1 MACSDASARVCKA
14 LNRNHHGFKHSVGM
28 LLLSMCGL
36 FWPFVSTAQTPH
48 AVFKNNDVSSLRES
62 KSDPGSSGRGLAI
75 RFENGLNKVEGAVE
89 RFLNGDWLHATEQVQ
104 KPLVKDA
111 HDGPS
116 AEEPQQSSSSPL
128 STSAEFEDV
137 EFDTAFLGQQP
148 HIDLSKFS
156 NTNHVQPGILRV
168 DIHVNSVLSYTDF
181 VRFDPDDQGHG
192 RPCLTGKQVLRAG
205 IRNLGSLSEHGCS
218 TISNWVPGAS
228 YQFDQAAQTLN
239 LIIPQAYVQPGE
251 RHAVDPNLWE
261 TGIPVLHSQY
271 SFAGSHSDVKNVQNR
286 SFFGRFDNTLSA
298 FGWQFKNGMTVSH
311 SPKTGWNNQV
321 LNAYLRTDVE
331 QLQGE
336 LKFGEIYTSGV
347 MFDTFNLKGATLTS
361 YDEFLSDQHLGYAP
375 VVRGVAETNATVTI
389 TQNGVQIYKV
399 NVPPGPFEISD
410 LRGAGYSGTLLVSV
424 AEANGLVKTFLTP
437 YSAQAQMVRK
447 GRLKYAL
454 NAGQYNASGIVYRPD
469 VAQATFQYGLFSNLT
484 IYGGANH
491 SQRYASVLR
500 GVALNSFLGT
510 VSFDHTRSRA
520 DLDRGLQEGF
530 RQRWTF
536 NKSIESTGMMMNVSH
551 ESHGGNGYLSLN
563 SAVSSLSYPNEISG
577 NSNRAQW
584 MISLSQPL
592 GYFGDMSL
600 SWVKSNFNRS
610 PLSDSYG
617 MTWRKS
623 FNRLN
628 FSVSANHQLA
638 SMTHSP
644 FNSASKTI
652 SFHLSM
658 PLDQSGFFSS
668 GVNFSN
674 NRPNSQTTYS
684 NSFGERKQ
692 FGFNTTLNTDTEHK
706 ASVSTSASMRSDIG
720 YQSLGMS
727 VSTGYRNISFGM
739 SGGAALHSGGVT
751 WAPQISDTMALV
763 HAPGAEGARVN
774 GDYGPRVD
782 RHGYAIVSNL
792 QAYRVNEIY
801 LDPRGISQD
810 VELTTT
816 SQQAIVRSGGVVR
829 LKYATVSGRGLIM
842 TLSRDQ
848 AGTVPFGATVMNDK
862 GQDVGAVGQGSRVFL
877 RGIPPNGRL
886 IVSWGGSPNDSCE
899 VEYSV
904 PLPDDRRPYDF
915 VTVQCN
921 SPSTN
926 FSSSNPAIQ

>member
-1 MACSDASARVCKA
+1 MGYPDASAHMCKA
-14 LNRNHHGFKHSVGM
+14 LNRKHQGYKHTVGM
-28 LLLSMCGL
+28 LLLSISGL
-36 FWPFVSTAQTPH
+36 IFPFVATAQT
-48 AVFKNNDVSSLRES
+48 ALAGFKNNDDSHLRIS
-62 KSDPGSSGRGLAI
+62 KSSPGASGRGLAI
-75 RFENGLNKVEGAVE
+75 RFENGFNKLEGIVE
-89 RFLNGDWLHATEQVQ
+89 RFLNGDWLHASEQIQ
-104 KPLVKDA
+104 KPLVTDSL
-111 HDGPS
+111 DGPL
-116 AEEPQQSSSSPL
+116 AEDKHQSSSSPL
-128 STSAEFEDV
+128 PTSAEFEDV
-137 EFDTAFLGQQP
+137 EFDTAFLRQQS

-156 NTNHVQPGILRV
+156 KTNHIQPGILRI
-168 DIHVNSVLSYTDF
+168 DIHVNSVLAYTDF

-218 TISNWVPGAS
+218 TISTWVPGAS
-228 YQFDQAAQTLN
+228 YQFDQAEQILN
-239 LIIPQAYVQPGE
+239 LIIPQAYVQPSE

-261 TGIPVLHSQY
+261 TGIPIFHSQY
-271 SFAGSHSDVKNVQNR
+271 SFAGSQSDVKNVQDR
-286 SFFGRFDNTLSA
+286 SIFGRFDNTLSA
-298 FGWQFKNGMTVSH
+298 FGWQFKNGLTVSH

-336 LKFGEIYTSGV
+336 FKFGEIYTSGV
-347 MFDTFNLKGATLTS
+347 LFDTFNLKGASLTS

-375 VVRGVAETNATVTI
+375 VIRGVAETNATVTI

-410 LRGAGYSGTLLVSV
+410 LRGAGSSGTLLVSV
-424 AEANGLVKTFLTP
+424 TEANGLVKTFLTP
-437 YSAQAQMVRK
+437 YSAQSQMVRK

-454 NAGQYNASGIVYRPD
+454 NAGQYNAYGTGYRPD
-469 VAQATFQYGLFSNLT
+469 VAQSTFQYGLFSNLT
-484 IYGGANH
+484 VYAGMNY
-491 SQRYASVLR
+491 SQRYASAIQ

-510 VSFDHTRSRA
+510 VSFDHTRSRV
-520 DLDRGLQEGF
+520 DLDKGMQEGF
-530 RQRWTF
+530 RHRWTF
-536 NKSIESTGMMMNVSH
+536 NKSIESTGLMINVSH
-551 ESHGGNGYLSLN
+551 ESHGGNGYLSFN
-563 SAVSSLSYPNEISG
+563 SAVSSLSYKNEILS
-577 NSNRAQW
+577 NSNLPQW
-584 MISLSQPL
+584 MVSLTQPL
-592 GYFGDMSL
+592 GSFGDMSL
-600 SWVKSNFNRS
+600 SWVRSGFNRS
-610 PLSDSYG
+610 PLSDSFG

-623 FNRLN
+623 FNGLN
-628 FSVSANHQLA
+628 FSVIANQQLA

-644 FNSASKTI
+644 FTSASKSI

-684 NSFGERKQ
+684 NNFGERKEYSI
-692 FGFNTTLNTDTEHK
+692 NTTLNTDADHK

-727 VSTGYRNISFGM
+727 VSAGYRNISFGM

-774 GDYGPRVD
+774 GDYGPKVD

-829 LKYATVSGRGLIM
+829 LNYATVSGRGLIM
-842 TLSRDQ
+842 TLSREQDS
-848 AGTVPFGATVMNDK
+848 TVPFGATVMNDK

-921 SPSTN
+921 PPSTT
-926 FSSSNPAIQ
+926 FTSSNPAIQ